1 MQLEL
6 QQLLQSWNFSKKL
19 NTLPALFFYGIDSP
33 ILYNVGLF
41 IIISPVCLLNK
52 VLRGSIV
59 MSNEYDGVEILE
71 YAQELRILN
80 YCAFLL
86 LFL

>member
-52 VLRGSIV
+52 VLV

>member
-1 MQLEL
+1 
-6 QQLLQSWNFSKKL
+6 
-19 NTLPALFFYGIDSP
+19 
-33 ILYNVGLF
+33 
-41 IIISPVCLLNK
+41 
-52 VLRGSIV
+52 

-86 LFL
+86 LFLWWSSDKISCFYEIIRQIIQINLHYQKKKR

>member
-6 QQLLQSWNFSKKL
+6 QQLLQSWNSSKKL

-33 ILYNVGLF
+33 ILYNAGLF
-41 IIISPVCLLNK
+41 IVISPVCLLHK
-52 VLRGSIV
+52 VLRGSTV
-59 MSNEYDGVEILE
+59 MSDEYDGAEIFE